1 MNGLAITEHELSI
14 PANTDHPQ
22 LAATLRLPA
31 AESGSPPQRRPAII
45 VLHGFGSTRQAP
57 NVTVPATLYAQWGY
71 VALSFDMPGC
81 GQSGGAPGH
90 VLCLDQVA
98 ATRAAIDW
106 LSQREDVDA
115 SRIAVSGTSF
125 GAAVALY
132 TTGVDAR
139 IKAVVAAGG
148 WGNGARKLRGQHP
161 GPGAW
166 EKFLAL
172 LEQGKAMKARGETL
186 KVHRFDIVP
195 IPPHLRIGLPEN
207 ALMEFPIDTA
217 QSIYDFRPDD
227 VIAAIAP
234 RPVLFLHAS
243 VDSVTPTSESIAMFQ
258 IARPPAEL
266 HLFTGVDHFMLGE
279 RNARVQDT
287 LAGWLRMHF
296 PV

>member
-1 MNGLAITEHELSI
+1 MSDFITASDGVRLAFEHIKGARAHAVL
-14 PANTDHPQ
+14 
-22 LAATLRLPA
+22 L
-31 AESGSPPQRRPAII
+31 
-45 VLHGFGSTRQAP
+45 LHGFGSNKSAE
-57 NVTVPATLYAQWGY
+57 NVLGPCAEIEGMGYITLR
-71 VALSFDMPGC
+71 FDMPGC
-81 GQSGGAPGH
+81 GQSGGTPGH

-172 LEQGKAMKARGETL
+172 LEQGKAMKARGEML

-234 RPVLFLHAS
+234 RPVLFISTTDDRL
-243 VDSVTPTSESIAMFQ
+243 VPPEESI
-258 IARPPAEL
+258 EL
-266 HLFTGVDHFMLGE
+266 FNRAGHPKRLAVLPVIHGDAPRTAALVGVAFVFGG
-279 RNARVQDT
+279 RR
-287 LAGWLRMHF
+287 RR
-296 PV
+296 